1 MSHLKEGEK
10 GRLIN
15 ILIIIKHPY
24 AQVYIYTHM
33 CLLNCDD
40 DNNNGS
46 ATAAKVV
53 LVGVGFA
60 LQINM

>member
-33 CLLNCDD
+33 CLLNCD
-40 DNNNGS
+40 NNNGN